1 MNGVNDLNKNLT
13 SISIPKQLADKIKER
28 IKGTP
33 FNTVS
38 SYMTFIMRLIL
49 LEKKDGDEAFTKK
62 DEENVKSKLWFSKTA
77 LISASESAGSLPRIK
92 AKVCISHGRRFCS
105 WYGLEWIAWDV
116 SFYRKLFFCLPSFL
130 CFFKQIHINVF
141 KPAVLLVCNS
151 KRAVLQ
157 GYIHMTVE
165 H

>member
-62 DEENVKSKLWFSKTA
+62 DEENVKSKLRE
-77 LISASESAGSLPRIK
+77 L
-92 AKVCISHGRRFCS
+92 
-105 WYGLEWIAWDV
+105 
-116 SFYRKLFFCLPSFL
+116 
-130 CFFKQIHINVF
+130 
-141 KPAVLLVCNS
+141 
-151 KRAVLQ
+151 
-157 GYIHMTVE
+157 GYI
-165 H
+165 